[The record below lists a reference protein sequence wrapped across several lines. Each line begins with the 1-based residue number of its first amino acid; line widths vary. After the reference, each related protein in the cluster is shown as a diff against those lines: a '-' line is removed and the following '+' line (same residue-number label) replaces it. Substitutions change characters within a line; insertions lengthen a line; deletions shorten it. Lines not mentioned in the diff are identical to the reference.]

1 MNTLAPVLVLT
12 TPFFVLQAAEGVDF
26 HVAPD
31 GSDDQPGSKSEPFAT
46 LERARDEIRKR
57 KQQGSLA
64 GPVTVLVRG
73 GTYHFAKSLE
83 LDVRDSGTPA
93 APIVWRAATDQEVR
107 LSGGPTLPPDVFR
120 PVADQDVLQ
129 RLKTSAR
136 SNVFQADLRAFGVGN
151 SPMPS
156 TIS

>member
-107 LSGGPTLPPDVFR
+107 LSGGADASTGHLSSRRRPRRLAAVEDVSS
-120 PVADQDVLQ
+120 QQ
-129 RLKTSAR
+129 RVS
-136 SNVFQADLRAFGVGN
+136 G
-151 SPMPS
+151 
-156 TIS
+156 